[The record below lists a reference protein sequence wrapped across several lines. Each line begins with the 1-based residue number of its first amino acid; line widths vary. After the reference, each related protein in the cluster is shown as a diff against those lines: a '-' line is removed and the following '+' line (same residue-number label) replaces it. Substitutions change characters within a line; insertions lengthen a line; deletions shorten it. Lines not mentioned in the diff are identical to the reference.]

1 MKKIFLIL
9 ICIGL
14 VYSSCDNFLK
24 EVNLSSVSTETVYS
38 TKDGFN
44 SLINANYSQ
53 LREIYGQNADMFC
66 AGTDLYADGRDAGPT
81 GLTEYTNLTSSS
93 SGVDHL

>member
-1 MKKIFLIL
+1 MKKIFLI
-9 ICIGL
+9 ISIGL
-14 VYSSCDNFLK
+14 IFSSCESFL
-24 EVNLSSVSTETVYS
+24 EEENLSSVSTETVYA
-38 TKDGFN
+38 TKGGYN
-44 SLINANYSQ
+44 SLVNANYSQ